1 MNLEK
6 IEDEIIQ
13 NGNRKVNIGVRA
25 YPELKF
31 NLIDAAKAVEV
42 SLSEYC
48 ENILI
53 THPGLLEEVNKL
65 NLQVEDLKQKIAN
78 QERFLASNDQLK
90 LKSNINTL
98 FEENALLKKNI
109 EELNLNHE
117 IYSDSRLAYLFKE
130 VKGQRDT
137 IITDAGEMNIT
148 FNTTKDV
155 LLALIYSHTL

>member
-1 MNLEK
+1 MEREK

-31 NLIDAAKAVEV
+31 NLIDASNALEV
-42 SLSEYC
+42 SLSDYC

-65 NLQVEDLKQKIAN
+65 NLQVEDLKLKIAN
-78 QERFLASNDQLK
+78 QERSLASNDHLK
-90 LKSNINTL
+90 FKSKINTL

-148 FNTTKDV
+148 FNTPKDV
-155 LLALIYSHTL
+155 LLALIYSHSL

>member
-31 NLIDAAKAVEV
+31 NLIDASNALEV

-65 NLQVEDLKQKIAN
+65 NLQVEDLKLKIAN
-78 QERFLASNDQLK
+78 QERSLASNDQLK
-90 LKSNINTL
+90 FKSKINTL

>member
-13 NGNRKVNIGVRA
+13 NGNRKVNIGVRV
-25 YPELKF
+25 YPEEKL
-31 NLIDAAKAVEV
+31 NLIDAAKAVQV

-53 THPGLLEEVNKL
+53 TQPALLEEVN
-65 NLQVEDLKQKIAN
+65 NLTYQVEDLKQKNAN
-78 QERFLASNDQLK
+78 LENSLASNEPLK
-90 LKSNINTL
+90 LKININTL

-148 FNTTKDV
+148 FNTPKDV

>member
-1 MNLEK
+1 MEREK
-6 IEDEIIQ
+6 IEAEIIQ

-31 NLIDAAKAVEV
+31 NLIDASNALEV

-78 QERFLASNDQLK
+78 QERSLASNDQLK
-90 LKSNINTL
+90 FKSKINTL

-117 IYSDSRLAYLFKE
+117 IYSDSRLAYLFKA

-148 FNTTKDV
+148 FNTPKDV